1 MKKGILVLLLASSG
15 FAHAQS
21 LKDALF
27 SGKLKNQPGTVI
39 RKGDDLSTK
48 MDTATHKDTV
58 VTTAAKAVVP
68 AFDSAKANLNLNTDS
83 AATVTADNKT
93 TAATDN
99 NNSTTSGNPPVTG
112 TVAAATGVA
121 AGAASEGAAA
131 AAPKNNNV
139 LWKEYIDS
147 VASGIKTEALPN
159 KKVKSGT
166 YYATVSY
173 EIGTDG
179 QVSVTDVFLIPE
191 NKYLQEQIKERVSV
205 DPPHLAPVLNSAG
218 APRKVTKKY
227 NFTLTKE

>member
-1 MKKGILVLLLASSG
+1 MKKAILLLLLASSG
-15 FAHAQS
+15 FVHAQS
-21 LKDALF
+21 LKEALF

-58 VTTAAKAVVP
+58 EIAAVKGVVP
-68 AFDSAKANLNLNTDS
+68 AFDTPKANLNLNADS
-83 AATVTADNKT
+83 VGTVSADNKT
-93 TAATDN
+93 ASASNNNNAATTANPPEAGTAAAT
-99 NNSTTSGNPPVTG
+99 
-112 TVAAATGVA
+112 TGVA
-121 AGAASEGAAA
+121 AGAT

-139 LWKEYIDS
+139 LWKEYVDS
-147 VASGIKTEALPN
+147 VAGALKTEALPN
-159 KKVKSGT
+159 KKIKSGT

-179 QVSVTDVFLIPE
+179 QVSVTDVFLTPE
-191 NKYLQEQIKERVSV
+191 NKYLQDQIKQRVSL
-205 DPPHLAPVLNSAG
+205 DPPHLAPVLNSTG